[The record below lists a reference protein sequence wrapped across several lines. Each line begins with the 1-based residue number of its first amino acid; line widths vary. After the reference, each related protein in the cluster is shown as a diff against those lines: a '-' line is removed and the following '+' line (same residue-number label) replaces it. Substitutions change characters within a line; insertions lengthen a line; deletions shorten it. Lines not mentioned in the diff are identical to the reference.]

1 MEAKEL
7 KNEKIIDLTSGSD
20 LNSMTE
26 AELKELRKFLFT
38 ERIKLDNEKKN
49 QEEMFKKI
57 QAERE
62 SFREEMR
69 ILNSKV
75 LDERKRLKDEQIFFD
90 KKMAILQSGFARLE
104 MDRKE
109 FERSKKEYND
119 NPYRPSSNVKMYD
132 SFSVSNLF
140 AGVNTS
146 LGLKKRYK
154 DLLKIFHP
162 DNLNG
167 DRDMVIAI
175 KEEYENLIDRF
186 NSREP

>member
-26 AELKELRKFLFT
+26 DQLKELRKFLFT

-75 LDERKRLKDEQIFFD
+75 LNERKRLKDEQTFFD
-90 KKMAILQSGFARLE
+90 KKFDILKNGFASLE
-104 MDRKE
+104 MDRKA
-109 FERSKKEYND
+109 FEREKNAYLSGRNNTPLNNQNISY
-119 NPYRPSSNVKMYD
+119 M
-132 SFSVSNLF
+132 FS
-140 AGVNTS
+140 GVTS
-146 LGLKKRYK
+146 YLGLRKRYK
-154 DLLKIFHP
+154 DLMKIFHP
-162 DNLNG
+162 DNLDG
-167 DRDMVIAI
+167 DERMVIAI
-175 KEEYENLIDRF
+175 KEEFEKLKERF
-186 NSREP
+186 